1 MYIIFKGKKIY
12 IDVQYSMIFKNIKYM
27 YCNDNIYENLL
38 WNYFFFFGG
47 GIFMDFL
54 GIFF

>member
-1 MYIIFKGKKIY
+1 
-12 IDVQYSMIFKNIKYM
+12 MIFKNIKYM

-38 WNYFFFFGG
+38 WNHLFFFGG

-54 GIFF
+54 GTPLQKELFIL